1 MRNRYFAHIV
11 EKQGALCDHL
21 DFTSTFFIL
30 LLRLGFTIT
39 FICWSNLSSN
49 ILVIERLSKTIKNY
63 AYKGQYF
70 RDQFFV
76 PKFAEQSKQCKTN
89 DLPWLCMAFRNQIL
103 MYKNL
108 SPWTLRCAE
117 LACVCFFM
125 IQWMFPASDTN
136 QITTRKGGEL
146 IRDRGLNKFWP
157 LKTGII
163 TRGTMVKKYSQPLW
177 YKWNLKKNLIE
188 SCQFY
193 FHLVFVTQI
202 YFHL

>member
-76 PKFAEQSKQCKTN
+76 PKFAEQFKQCKTN
-89 DLPWLCMAFRNQIL
+89 DLAWLCMAFRNQIL

-117 LACVCFFM
+117 LACVCVFLWFSECSLLV
-125 IQWMFPASDTN
+125 IQIKSQQERVESLSEIGD
-136 QITTRKGGEL
+136 L
-146 IRDRGLNKFWP
+146 INFDLWKRGL
-157 LKTGII
+157 
-163 TRGTMVKKYSQPLW
+163 
-177 YKWNLKKNLIE
+177 
-188 SCQFY
+188 
-193 FHLVFVTQI
+193 
-202 YFHL
+202 

>member
-1 MRNRYFAHIV
+1 MTT
-11 EKQGALCDHL
+11 QTLL
-21 DFTSTFFIL
+21 PLFFIL
-30 LLRLGFTIT
+30 LLRLGFTIA
-39 FICWSNLSSN
+39 FVCWSNLSSEL
-49 ILVIERLSKTIKNY
+49 LVIERLSKTIKNY
-63 AYKGQYF
+63 GYKGQYF

-89 DLPWLCMAFRNQIL
+89 DLAWLCTAFRNKIL

-108 SPWTLRCAE
+108 SPWTLKCAE

-193 FHLVFVTQI
+193 FHLVFVTRI